1 VATTGCSTGTAAG
14 LPVISESL
22 LAMADSI
29 FAMAECAAVGST
41 MPGISTIERSATS
54 RAVASV
60 EVRRSGRSM
69 PAEKVTS
76 MLSSEKDRSIRSPG
90 P

>member
-1 VATTGCSTGTAAG
+1 MAAS
-14 LPVISESL
+14 I
-22 LAMADSI
+22 LAI
-29 FAMAECAAVGST
+29 AEWAALGST
-41 MPGISTIERSATS
+41 MPGVSTIERSATS
-54 RAVASV
+54 SAVASV

-76 MLSSEKDRSIRSPG
+76 MLSSENDRSIRSPG